1 MGHLVQFRTPA
12 GELRHEDAS
21 DLDAALALV
30 ERLRNEDRVED
41 VRVFVEVPLQF
52 ETFVKVS
59 VAGVAT
65 PEPAPEPE
73 AAAAPPPATVL
84 EPPPGAMLLTVPA
97 PSELAEADKPKRGLF
112 HG

>member
-21 DLDAALALV
+21 DLDGALSLV
-30 ERLRNEDRVED
+30 ERLRNEDQVED

-52 ETFVKVS
+52 ETYVKVS
-59 VAGVAT
+59 VATASASA
-65 PEPAPEPE
+65 PAPEPE
-73 AAAAPPPATVL
+73 AETPPPPPVAV

-97 PSELAEADKPKRGLF
+97 PSEAVDADKPKRSLF
-112 HG
+112 HN